1 MAEKERLD
9 KIFDQF
15 MTAPTIFKNQKVLQP
30 SYVPGFLPH
39 RTNQIE
45 RIGLKI
51 ASVLRGGTPSNIF
64 CYGKTGTG
72 KTAVSKSVL
81 DGLVEK
87 CKTSGIQPPL
97 TTLINCRATKAEYS
111 IFRELGMSVGVDVP
125 HTGLSKEKV
134 FNDFVEEVKKT
145 PLMII
150 VLDEI
155 DQLLKEDITR
165 GNDILY
171 KLTALKA
178 EANLRVSLIGISNDL
193 KFKEYL
199 DPRVM
204 SRLGEEEIL
213 FPPYTASELQD
224 ILEER
229 AKEALLPGTIKPGV
243 IQLCAALSAQEHG
256 DARRAI
262 DLLRVAAEVASR
274 KQSPAIEEKF
284 VREAS
289 REIVGNLIV
298 DSIQQ
303 LTIQSKLVLC
313 SVYLLEENKVKDAVT
328 GDLYN
333 VYSEISDIV
342 GIEKL
347 TQRRISDLI
356 SELDML
362 GLVNAQVISKGRYGR
377 TKRIKL
383 SVPRKI
389 ITDTLYEDP
398 RIGQLSSYSSSI
410 LKSSVG

>member
-1 MAEKERLD
+1 
-9 KIFDQF
+9 
-15 MTAPTIFKNQKVLQP
+15 
-30 SYVPGFLPH
+30 
-39 RTNQIE
+39 
-45 RIGLKI
+45 
-51 ASVLRGGTPSNIF
+51 
-64 CYGKTGTG
+64 
-72 KTAVSKSVL
+72 
-81 DGLVEK
+81 
-87 CKTSGIQPPL
+87 
-97 TTLINCRATKAEYS
+97 
-111 IFRELGMSVGVDVP
+111 
-125 HTGLSKEKV
+125 V
-134 FNDFVEEVKKT
+134 FNDFVQEVKKT
-145 PLMII
+145 PLMIV

-155 DQLLKEDITR
+155 DQLLKEDINR

-178 EANLRVSLIGISNDL
+178 EANLKVSLIGISNDL

-224 ILEER
+224 ILEAR
-229 AKEALLPGTIKPGV
+229 AQEALIPGTIKPGV

-298 DSIQQ
+298 DAIQQ

-398 RIGQLSSYSSSI
+398 RISQLSSYSSPS
-410 LKSSVG
+410 LKPSG

>member
-1 MAEKERLD
+1 
-9 KIFDQF
+9 
-15 MTAPTIFKNQKVLQP
+15 
-30 SYVPGFLPH
+30 
-39 RTNQIE
+39 
-45 RIGLKI
+45 
-51 ASVLRGGTPSNIF
+51 
-64 CYGKTGTG
+64 
-72 KTAVSKSVL
+72 
-81 DGLVEK
+81 
-87 CKTSGIQPPL
+87 
-97 TTLINCRATKAEYS
+97 
-111 IFRELGMSVGVDVP
+111 
-125 HTGLSKEKV
+125 
-134 FNDFVEEVKKT
+134 
-145 PLMII
+145 MII

-178 EANLRVSLIGISNDL
+178 EANLKVSLIGISNDL
-193 KFKEYL
+193 KFKELL

-229 AKEALLPGTIKPGV
+229 SKEALLPGTVKPGV

-274 KQSPAIEEKF
+274 KQSPVIEEKF

-298 DSIQQ
+298 DAIQQ

-313 SVYLLEENKVKDAVT
+313 SVYLLEKNKVSDAVT

-333 VYSEISDIV
+333 VYSEISDLV

-398 RIGQLSSYSSSI
+398 RISQLSSFSSSI
-410 LKSSVG
+410 LRSSVK